1 MFCLIL
7 TFFWFNLPDI
17 FSIWQN
23 QADDAFKH
31 TTQLRTSR
39 CGHAR
44 ITQLGVKQ
52 PVSNSCK
59 RITKLGAVG
68 VCSGFCCCVLFLV
81 WFSSSI
87 YRDSQ
92 GYYLETPILSFS
104 VPKKSEQFICGFQSM
119 LWQ

>member
-7 TFFWFNLPDI
+7 KFLWFNLPDI

-23 QADDAFKH
+23 QADDTSKH

-44 ITQLGVKQ
+44 IIQLFVKQ

-59 RITKLGAVG
+59 RVTKLGAVG
-68 VCSGFCCCVLFLV
+68 VCSVFCCGLFLV
-81 WFSSSI
+81 WFSSSVC
-87 YRDSQ
+87 RDSQ
-92 GYYLETPILSFS
+92 RYYLKTPTLSFS
-104 VPKKSEQFICGFQSM
+104 EPKKSQKFIFGFQSM